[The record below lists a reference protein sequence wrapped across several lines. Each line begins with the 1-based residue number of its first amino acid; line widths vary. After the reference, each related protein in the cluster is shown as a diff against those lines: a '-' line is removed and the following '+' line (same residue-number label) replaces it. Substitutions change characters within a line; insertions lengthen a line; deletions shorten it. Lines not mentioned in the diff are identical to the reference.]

1 MTRNRRLFGGALCAG
16 AMFGALW
23 ATSPAFAESLGQD
36 SATPANLTQVAD
48 MQAGH
53 RGGTMRLV
61 ARSAA
66 GTIDPHINYTLQFWQ
81 VYQMLY
87 DGLLGFKKAAGEEG
101 FIVVPNLAEALPEPQ
116 NGGKTYVFKLR
127 KGVKFWDGRDV
138 TLADVVASYR
148 RIFKVSGPTS
158 GTFYN
163 GIVGADKCLKS
174 PADCTLEGGV
184 IGDEAAGTITINLV
198 SPDPEFFYKI
208 SVPHAAI
215 LPADAPATDSGTT
228 AIPGT
233 GPYMIESYDPNS
245 QLKMVRNPYFKVW
258 SEDAQPDGYV
268 DEIDYDFGLTDEA
281 EVTAVQNGEA
291 DWMFDQPPT
300 DRLGEIGSKYQKQV
314 YINTLTAWWYAPMN
328 TNLAPFDNVKARQ
341 AVNYAIDRKAL
352 VNLFGG
358 PVLASPVCQVL
369 PPGFPGHVDYCP
381 YTKNPGTKWTAPDIE
396 KAKMLVKESG
406 TAGQKVTVIVEDTA
420 VARSIGVY
428 LQSVLNELGYDAAM
442 KAISPNIQFTYIQ
455 NTKNQV
461 QMSVSQW
468 YQDYP
473 AASNFLHVLF
483 SCDSF
488 TPGSDSS
495 VNISGFCNKG
505 VEAKMKKALKLGI
518 TDQVAADKLWAEID
532 KEVTDLAPIAPLFTP
547 KHIDFVSQRLGNFIF
562 NAQFYWVM
570 SQAWVK

>member
-1 MTRNRRLFGGALCAG
+1 MRRKGRLVGGALCAG
-16 AMFGALW
+16 AMLGTLW
-23 ATSPAFAESLGQD
+23 A
-36 SATPANLTQVAD
+36 ATPALADSASGSEAASAKETQLAE
-48 MQAGH
+48 MMSEH

-66 GTIDPHINYTLQFWQ
+66 GTIDPHINYTLQYWQ
-81 VYQMLY
+81 IYQMLY
-87 DGLLGFKKAAGEEG
+87 DGLTGFKKAAGEEG
-101 FIVVPNLAEALPEPQ
+101 FIVVADLAEALPKPQ

-127 KGVKFWDGRDV
+127 DGIKFWNGRDV
-138 TLADVVASYR
+138 TVADVVASYQ

-163 GIVGADKCLKS
+163 GIVGADKCLAS
-174 PADCTLEGGV
+174 AADCTLEGGV
-184 IGDEAAGTITINLV
+184 VGDDAAGTVTINLV
-198 SPDPEFFYKI
+198 QPDPEFFYKI

-215 LPADAPATDSGTT
+215 LPADAPASDSGTT
-228 AIPGT
+228 PIPGT
-233 GPYMIESYDPNS
+233 GPYMIAGYDPNS
-245 QLKMVRNPYFKVW
+245 QLKMVRNPHFKVW
-258 SEDAQPDGYV
+258 SEDAQPDGYA

-300 DRLGEIGSKYQKQV
+300 DRLGEIGSEYQDRV
-314 YINTLTAWWYAPMN
+314 FINTLTAWWYAPMN
-328 TNLAPFDNVKARQ
+328 NNLPPFDNVKARQ

-381 YTKNPGTKWTAPDIE
+381 YTKNPGTKWTAPDLE
-396 KAKMLVKESG
+396 KAKQLVQESG
-406 TAGQKVTVIVEDTA
+406 TAGQQVTLIVEDTA

-455 NTKNQV
+455 NTNNQV
-461 QMSVSQW
+461 QISTSQW
-468 YQDYP
+468 YQDFP
-473 AASNFLHVLF
+473 AASNFLYVLF
-483 SCDSF
+483 SCNSF
-488 TPGSDSS
+488 TPGSDAS
-495 VNISGFCNKG
+495 VNISGFCNKD
-505 VEAKMKKALKLGI
+505 VDAKMEQALKLGI

-532 KEVTDLAPIAPLFTP
+532 KDVTDLAPAAPLFTP
-547 KHIDFVSQRLGNFIF
+547 KHVDFVSKRLGNFIF
-562 NAQFYWVM
+562 NAQFYWVI